1 MHLPLLTTLRAA
13 AAQTCAR
20 ARALA
25 QTLGSVLVVIVVIL
39 YVGSGVAI
47 QLLFDELECTSQRTL
62 EPSHSPAHGT

>member
-1 MHLPLLTTLRAA
+1 VHLPLLTTPRAA

-25 QTLGSVLVVIVVIL
+25 QALGSVLVVLVVIL